1 MSPSPI
7 NIKTKMPCF
16 WDRNRHQPLDETK
29 CLVGIEQLWRVLP
42 PKAKAFLLGHEDPKD
57 LTLGRLIDF
66 WRENYVD
73 VMPPGVLRAVSYK
86 LALQYMIM
94 RKHREQALM
103 CLNAAFWAECE
114 YAVGH
119 PYFYISIFP
128 SQTSNIDDFC
138 ICRKTARILFLKW
151 ILMTQIVSFYADK
164 PNLEIM
170 SLIVKNVWVRN
181 HRIPSLLLWSSYSC
195 LQLMHSSY
203 FAIKMDTLSKRIVW
217 EI

>member
-1 MSPSPI
+1 MWPSPI
-7 NIKTKMPCF
+7 NIKAKMPCF
-16 WDRNRHQPLDETK
+16 WDRNRHQPIDETK
-29 CLVGIEQLWRVLP
+29 CLEGIEQLWRVLP

-73 VMPPGVLRAVSYK
+73 VVPPGVLRAVSYK

-119 PYFYISIFP
+119 PCFYFY
-128 SQTSNIDDFC
+128 
-138 ICRKTARILFLKW
+138 
-151 ILMTQIVSFYADK
+151 
-164 PNLEIM
+164 
-170 SLIVKNVWVRN
+170 
-181 HRIPSLLLWSSYSC
+181 
-195 LQLMHSSY
+195 
-203 FAIKMDTLSKRIVW
+203 LSKSDF
-217 EI
+217 